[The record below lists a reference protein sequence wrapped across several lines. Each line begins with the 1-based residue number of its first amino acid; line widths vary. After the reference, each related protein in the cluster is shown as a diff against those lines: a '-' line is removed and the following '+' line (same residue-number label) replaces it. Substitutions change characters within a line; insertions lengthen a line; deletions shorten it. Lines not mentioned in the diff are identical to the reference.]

1 MKYESIRPYHDNEVN
16 QALLRNA
23 KHPMMLALLDYAFPE
38 KNEAYYLEK
47 LQNVHSTYSFHKDIV
62 YPALKRVLKETTESL
77 TTRGFKDLDKDK
89 PYLYISNHRDIV
101 LDTSLTNLIL
111 LEKDMQMMASAIGDN
126 LVGTDFLMDFA
137 KINRNFLV
145 SRSLPPREM
154 LEKSKELSEF
164 IRHLLDRK
172 HSVWVAQREGRT
184 KDGNDT
190 THPGVIKMLAMARPK
205 TVNVYDYLI
214 DLNIVPVTISYEY
227 DPTDYM
233 KMPAILAAL
242 NGKKYTK
249 TKNEDFNNIMKGV
262 LGYKKNVHIT
272 CGQPLKDYLME
283 LKKADVPANKGI
295 RAFAQKITNCIQ
307 QQYKLHPTNYIAY
320 DMYKGNTAFS
330 ENYTPEEYKNF
341 EIRMEKSLGGADE
354 ILRTNF
360 LLMYA
365 NPVINIL
372 NKSTDNA

>member
-330 ENYTPEEYKNF
+330 ENYTSEEYKNF

-372 NKSTDNA
+372 SKSTDNA